1 MSNGSFNDEDSIHNG
16 KDRELFREYRRL
28 ILSEIERLGRDQE
41 KFSARA
47 EKKIDDLEK
56 IFVGKLDAMKV
67 EIADLK
73 SDFKASER
81 ERKVLSSVWGLVGG
95 AVPIVMWMF
104 YQLFQTGL
112 G

>member
-1 MSNGSFNDEDSIHNG
+1 MSNGSFNDDNNGTNG

-41 KFSARA
+41 RFSARA
-47 EKKIDDLEK
+47 EQRMNELEVT
-56 IFVGKLDAMKV
+56 FVNKLDAMKS